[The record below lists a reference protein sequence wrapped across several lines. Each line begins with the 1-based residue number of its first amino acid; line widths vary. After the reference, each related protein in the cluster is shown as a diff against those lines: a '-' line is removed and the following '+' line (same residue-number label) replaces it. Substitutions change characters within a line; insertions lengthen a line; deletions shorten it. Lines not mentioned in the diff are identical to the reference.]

1 MLKRNSIKQVFQS
14 IYEEDSMKKG
24 GLALLLASCM
34 ALSLAACGNSGGVQS
49 GKDESTASVATV
61 EKVTSDE
68 AQVDESYDPITIQF
82 WNSWTGSDAQ
92 VLIDLVN
99 QFNKEN
105 KWNITVE
112 MDSTSDFRDKIIPAM
127 AANKVPALIL
137 GSCSEKYLYE
147 GEIRNLDNIWKDTG
161 MKEADFMTSYLDS
174 LKTEDGLYGIPFQI
188 SNYVLYWNKD
198 LFKKAGLD
206 PETPPKTYEQWTE
219 YAKKITDANNHIYGS
234 GLSYT
239 NYGAV
244 ACLMQM
250 FGGEQITKENG
261 KWTAHFKDNQ
271 GYRDFVKWFNYQ
283 FDAGYNPVEGDIVSM
298 FIAGQVGMYVDGPWV
313 LADIHKYNMNY
324 GVTTLIETKLGGKQA
339 PANTQCFFVTKDCT
353 DAEALAA
360 ERFISWWHYGN
371 GDANVKD
378 TAVFAWS
385 DRIGYPTYF
394 IPVADCDEYKNNS
407 DMNAITINDPEYCMD
422 SIAPGEFRYW
432 SEILTGPVIDFVN
445 NLTFYKDKDPEELL
459 DKCQEASEKIINEK
473 YGYQ

>member
-1 MLKRNSIKQVFQS
+1 M
-14 IYEEDSMKKG
+14 MKKKG
-24 GLALLLASCM
+24 IALLLTACM
-34 ALSLAACGNSGGVQS
+34 TLSLAACGASAKTETNSDA
-49 GKDESTASVATV
+49 KDTASASGST
-61 EKVTSDE
+61 ESAE
-68 AQVDESYDPITIQF
+68 ASEESKPITIQF
-82 WNSWTGSDAQ
+82 WNGWTGSDGQ
-92 VLIDLVN
+92 VLIELVDK
-99 QFNKEN
+99 FNKEN
-105 KWNITVE
+105 KWGITIE
-112 MDSTSDFRDKIIPAM
+112 MDSTSDFRDKITPAM

-147 GEIRNLDNIWKDTG
+147 GEIRNLDNIWSDTG

-188 SNYVLYWNKD
+188 SNYVVYWNKD
-198 LFKKAGLD
+198 LFEKAGLD
-206 PETPPKTYEQWTE
+206 PEAPPTTYDQWTE
-219 YAKKITDANNHIYGS
+219 YAEKITDADNHIYGS

-250 FGGEQITKENG
+250 FGGEQITKEND

-271 GYRDFVKWFNYQ
+271 GYKDFIKWFNYQ

-313 LADIHKYNMNY
+313 LADVHKYNMNY
-324 GVTTLIETKLGGKQA
+324 GVTTLIETPEGGKQA
-339 PANTQCFFVTKDCT
+339 PANTQCFFVTQDCT
-353 DAEALAA
+353 DEEALAA

-371 GDANVKD
+371 GDIDVKD
-378 TAVFAWS
+378 TAVYAWS

-394 IPVADCDEYKNNS
+394 IPVAECEEYKNNS

-432 SEILTGPVIDFVN
+432 SEILTGPVIDLIN
-445 NLTFYKDKDPEELL
+445 NLTFYKDKDSSELL
-459 DKCQEASEKIINEK
+459 DKCQEAADTIINEK
-473 YGYQ
+473 YGYK